1 MHLGVVSVI
10 LFWAMMQMGI
20 AVTVACLPTL
30 RPLFH
35 GFSPESI
42 IHSIR
47 SRVSLQSLRGKG
59 SDHPYNKNS
68 NNKPGTSRSD
78 SFTALAYDAIY
89 AGGEADIRTFIMG
102 EVDKRKEE
110 ESLPQRGIKVETKI
124 SRSFEQS

>member
-47 SRVSLQSLRGKG
+47 SRISLRLYVAKAL
-59 SDHPYNKNS
+59 
-68 NNKPGTSRSD
+68 TTRITR
-78 SFTALAYDAIY
+78 TATISPELQ
-89 AGGEADIRTFIMG
+89 EATLLLRWRTMQYTLEGRRI
-102 EVDKRKEE
+102 
-110 ESLPQRGIKVETKI
+110 
-124 SRSFEQS
+124 FEHS